1 MAGYAPL
8 RGAVNGWAGPGK
20 RKVKEVPMHTQPGND
35 YEANKE
41 LASDVEAALVPFEQ
55 EEDEEPDKD
64 EEERESEDD

>member
-1 MAGYAPL
+1 
-8 RGAVNGWAGPGK
+8 
-20 RKVKEVPMHTQPGND
+20 MHTQPGND